1 MTSDIVFGEK
11 DDNAFAIPEQGEGE
25 FTEIAFYFVNTIE
38 GGKWWP
44 LPEVESLVL
53 AFALVR
59 LETLVW
65 LDLYT

>member
-38 GGKWWP
+38 GGK
-44 LPEVESLVL
+44 
-53 AFALVR
+53 
-59 LETLVW
+59 
-65 LDLYT
+65 